1 MTPLLAFMMSGPDMA
16 YEKYR
21 THFGNNSVDTEA
33 AMVSALRLQ
42 YPSLKLTICDPAVHD
57 LIGFAAAGKAK
68 LSVLD
73 PNAHR
78 VIRQVKQASRKTV
91 DMNLLP
97 QPDAPRFMEQVNDE
111 SGEDAKE
118 EGLFSNQVKFGRYL
132 YKWEDQEYLVYLVDG
147 ISSGHWCSH
156 YYILCEACQEDEKNM
171 SSKATDRLMYA
182 AASWAMESQDEIL
195 VFNHGRWEKDK
206 ELFKSVKSTSWEDVI
221 LEQEMKTSLVKDV
234 EGFFDAKEIYKDL
247 NVPWKVRDIFL
258 IHVYILAEI
267 GNNLLSLYWA
277 RHVFYSLVTRHIC

>member
-1 MTPLLAFMMSGPDMA
+1 MSGPDMA

-42 YPSLKLTICDPAVHD
+42 YPSLKLTTCDPAVHD

-68 LSVLD
+68 LTILD

-91 DMNLLP
+91 DMDLLP
-97 QPDAPRFMEQVNDE
+97 EPDAPRFMEQVNDE

-118 EGLFSNQVKFGRYL
+118 EGSFSNQIKFGRYL

-156 YYILCEACQEDEKNM
+156 YYILCEACQEDEKSM

-221 LEQEMKTSLVKDV
+221 LEQQMKTSLMKDV

-258 IHVYILAEI
+258 IHVFILCR
-267 GNNLLSLYWA
+267 N
-277 RHVFYSLVTRHIC
+277 R

>member
-1 MTPLLAFMMSGPDMA
+1 MA

-258 IHVYILAEI
+258 IHVFILAE
-267 GNNLLSLYWA
+267 
-277 RHVFYSLVTRHIC
+277 